1 MRELEYPFDS
11 DYILKKSRRI
21 RRELLAEA
29 DPEKGG
35 KTFLKKKIAVLG
47 GSTTHDIIRILDL
60 FLLDQGVEA
69 EFYESEYAQY
79 WQDAMFDNPELKE
92 FSPDL
97 IYIHTTSRNITM
109 YPVFDD
115 GKEQVSEKLSSQYR
129 HFEVMWDKL
138 AQSYHCPVIQNN
150 FEYPGYR
157 LMGNRDAVDI
167 HGRIAFINR
176 LNLMFAEYAQ
186 GHENFYLNDINY
198 VAASYGL
205 DRWADSAYWHMYK
218 YAMSMQAIPEFAY
231 NLSHIIKAVF
241 GKNKKALVLDLDNTL
256 WGGVVGDDGPENLE
270 LGQETPMGQ
279 VYQEFQSYVKA
290 HKELGILLNINSK
303 NDEENAL
310 AGLNHPDGMLRPED
324 FIVIKANWETKSQN
338 MTEIASALNI
348 GKDAL
353 VFVDDNPREREI
365 VRTQVPETAVPE
377 MTKGEE
383 LAPDKFIRILDK
395 NGYFEVISLSE
406 DDKKRNEMYKANALR
421 KSQEEGFG
429 DYKEFLKSLE
439 MKAIIAGFDPIHFA
453 RIAQLTN
460 KSNQFNLTT
469 RRFTQAEIEQIAGD
483 PGYITLYGRLSDKF
497 GDNGV
502 VSLITGR
509 IEEQVLHVELWLMSC
524 RVLKRDMEFAM
535 MDALVHEC
543 KIRGINTIKGYY
555 YKTAK
560 NAMVRNFYGL
570 MGFNKVADGPA
581 EGDSEWQF
589 VIPELYQC
597 KNTVIMVNESFS

>member
-21 RRELLAEA
+21 RRELLGET
-29 DPEKGG
+29 EEGQGG
-35 KTFLKKKIAVLG
+35 KSFLKKKIAVLG

-60 FLLDQGVEA
+60 FLLDQGIEA

-79 WQDAMFDNPELKE
+79 WQDAVFDNPELKE

-109 YPVFDD
+109 YPAFDD
-115 GKEQVSEKLSSQYR
+115 GRDQVSDKLSSQYR
-129 HFEVMWDKL
+129 HFEMMWDRL
-138 AQSYHCPVIQNN
+138 AQNYHCPVIQNN

-157 LMGNRDAVDI
+157 LMGNREAVDI
-167 HGRIAFINR
+167 HGKISFINR
-176 LNLMFAEYAQ
+176 LNLMFAEYAES
-186 GHENFYLNDINY
+186 HENFYLHDINY
-198 VAASYGL
+198 AAASFGL
-205 DRWADSAYWHMYK
+205 DRWADSSYWHMYK
-218 YAMSMQAIPEFAY
+218 YAMSMQAIPEFTY

-241 GKNKKALVLDLDNTL
+241 GKNKKALVLDLDHTL

-279 VYQEFQSYVKA
+279 VYQEFQSYLKA
-290 HKELGILLNINSK
+290 HKELGVLLNVDSK
-303 NDEENAL
+303 NDRENAL
-310 AGLNHPDGMLRPED
+310 AGLNHPDGILKPED

-338 MTEIASALNI
+338 IAEIASLLNI

-365 VRTQVPETAVPE
+365 VRTQVPEAAVPE
-377 MTKGEE
+377 MTNGEE

-421 KSQEEGFG
+421 KNQEESFG
-429 DYKEFLKSLE
+429 DYTEFLKSLE
-439 MKAIIAGFDPIHFA
+439 MKAVIAGFDTVHFS

-502 VSLITGR
+502 VSLIIGR
-509 IEEQVLHVELWLMSC
+509 IEEKTLHVELWLMSC
-524 RVLKRDMEFAM
+524 RVLKRDMESAM
-535 MDALVHEC
+535 MDALVYEC
-543 KIRGINTIKGYY
+543 QKRGVNTIKGYY

-560 NAMVRNFYGL
+560 NAMVREFYKG
-570 MGFNKVADGPA
+570 MGFDKVMDGPA
-581 EGDSEWQF
+581 EGDSVWQF
-589 VIPELYQC
+589 VIPETYED
-597 KNTVIMVNESFS
+597 KNTVIMVKEK